1 MECRVFCLGCGRER
15 HGLEARCSHCG
26 SPFDIEVSGKY
37 SDRLQDNF
45 PYVSRW
51 ISLGEVQTPIV
62 SAGGGADFK
71 LDYLSPTFSYKDRG
85 GARALVSFLRGG
97 RMDHGTINEDSSGN
111 AGAAIAAYGSA
122 AGFRVRIFTGSR
134 AREEKIRQI
143 ESYGGAEVVRVE
155 GSREDVQRA
164 AMGGADGGVYASHVL
179 MPEFRDGIRT
189 LAYEVFQQYS
199 GSMPDRIFV
208 PVSAGTLLLGLHRG
222 GLRHL
227 LESGEI
233 GSMPEIVGV
242 QPEKVSPICHI
253 LEGRPYEPPVDGQ
266 SVADALVTQKPVL
279 GVQVAEAVRQTGGT
293 CVMVSDEE
301 IMSAHAELSRAGLF
315 CEVSS
320 ATVYAAYKKRKWQ
333 GGGRSSCSQ
342 GAGLKTVMGY

>member
-62 SAGGGADFK
+62 SAGGADFK

-85 GARALVSFLRGG
+85 ARALVSFLRG

-143 ESYGGAEVVRVE
+143 ESYGAEVVRVE

-164 AMGGADGGVYASHVL
+164 AMGADGVYASHVL

-208 PVSAGTLLLGLHRG
+208 PVSAGTLLLGLHR

-333 GGGRSSCSQ
+333 GRSLLVLT